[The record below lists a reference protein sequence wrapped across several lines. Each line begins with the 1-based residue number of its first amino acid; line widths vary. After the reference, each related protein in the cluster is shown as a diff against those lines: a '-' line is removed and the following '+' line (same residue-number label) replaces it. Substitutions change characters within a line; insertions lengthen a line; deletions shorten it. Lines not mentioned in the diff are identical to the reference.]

1 MLTFGLH
8 ITRMRHPTVIL
19 TTQNV
24 SNSSRENF
32 KYFLGSCKKKLVIGP
47 QMLGVDY
54 FSLEILTKM
63 AVDLQWEIM
72 GNLLDFD
79 FDQTDLQDEKLDSP
93 RSKNMFE
100 VKVSAS

>member
-1 MLTFGLH
+1 
-8 ITRMRHPTVIL
+8 
-19 TTQNV
+19 
-24 SNSSRENF
+24 
-32 KYFLGSCKKKLVIGP
+32 
-47 QMLGVDY
+47 MLGVDY

-63 AVDLQWEIM
+63 AIDLQWEIM

-100 VKVSAS
+100 VKVSASQHAIFSFWGCILQVMCTPKPSIPPSLGG